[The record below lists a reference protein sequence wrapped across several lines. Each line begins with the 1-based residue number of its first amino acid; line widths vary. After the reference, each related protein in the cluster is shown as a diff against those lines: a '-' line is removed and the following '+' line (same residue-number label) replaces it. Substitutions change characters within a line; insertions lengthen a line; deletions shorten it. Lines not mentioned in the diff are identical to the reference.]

1 MNADGKMGVGGS
13 PSSANY
19 QLRVEGSAYATGSF
33 INSSSR
39 ALKQEISELPLSE
52 ALKAVKALKPV
63 TYQYKAN
70 PDEDEV
76 GFIAEDVPQLVATNN
91 RKGLSALDITA
102 VLTKVVQHLQ
112 TENETLKKRLD
123 ALESREP

>member
-1 MNADGKMGVGGS
+1 M
-13 PSSANY
+13 
-19 QLRVEGSAYATGSF
+19 
-33 INSSSR
+33 
-39 ALKQEISELPLSE
+39 
-52 ALKAVKALKPV
+52 

-70 PDEDEV
+70 PDEDKV
-76 GFIAEDVPQLVATNN
+76 GFIAEDVPQLGATKN

-123 ALESREP
+123 ALESKEP